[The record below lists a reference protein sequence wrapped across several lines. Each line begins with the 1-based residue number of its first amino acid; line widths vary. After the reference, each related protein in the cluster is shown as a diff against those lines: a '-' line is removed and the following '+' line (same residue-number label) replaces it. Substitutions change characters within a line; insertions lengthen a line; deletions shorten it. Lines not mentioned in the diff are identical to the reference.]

1 MCALRS
7 YTMDAIDHKICAD
20 FTPERLRALPPQEA
34 LDGFD
39 KSRHIFK
46 LDDGTVLC
54 GLKEVLSAYIVVTS
68 QKEILMAKQPNIID
82 LHRQS
87 TSINAWLLW
96 EL

>member
-1 MCALRS
+1 MWPQRS
-7 YTMDAIDHKICAD
+7 
-20 FTPERLRALPPQEA
+20 FERLHGA
-34 LDGFD
+34 
-39 KSRHIFK
+39 
-46 LDDGTVLC
+46 
-54 GLKEVLSAYIVVTS
+54 VTS